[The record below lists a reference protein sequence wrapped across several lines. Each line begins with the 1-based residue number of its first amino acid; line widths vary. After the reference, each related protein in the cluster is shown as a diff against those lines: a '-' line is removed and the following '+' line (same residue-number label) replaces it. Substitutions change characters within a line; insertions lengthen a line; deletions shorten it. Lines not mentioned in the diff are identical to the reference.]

1 MSSSAERKRGNGLKR
16 LRTAGTVTAVAML
29 SLGVVLPSTAY
40 GSTRALSAQGGSL
53 HGNVSIEWGVS
64 TAPANKDPFT
74 EWMLQSI
81 KDFENANPGVTFNVT
96 DSVLPGNSYLT
107 KIQSE
112 MAAGTTPDIFEGWT
126 EKRLIPFAQA
136 GRLLNLRPYFLTTP
150 AVARQFSN
158 SMLSQVSYKSGVY
171 GIPLAANT
179 EVLFYNKS
187 LFAKY
192 GVSPPSTWAQFLNT
206 INVFKSHGVAPI
218 ALDTEGSSW
227 EGSIIFTQIAER
239 LGGLPLFKDVV
250 INRSAKFDNPSYV
263 KTGDMLQALVKD
275 GAFNS
280 DFASEADPYAATLF
294 ESGKAAM
301 WDIGDWDVA
310 SLWPLLRSNLGWFPF
325 PSVPGGNGN
334 GVEVGNIFNTNT
346 ALSLSP
352 TDSAQTKAIAWDFI
366 KYLLTPQR
374 QAAYIHAGLLP
385 ATNQALTSAQ
395 TVPVAASVHNAAASS
410 TQQMSAWDDALGTA
424 LGENFDDATAN
435 ILGGQS
441 PSTALAEVDQYAKQL
456 G

>member
-1 MSSSAERKRGNGLKR
+1 LKI
-16 LRTAGTVTAVAML
+16 LRSAGTVTAVAMVSMGL
-29 SLGVVLPSTAY
+29 LAPATAY
-40 GSTRALSAQGGSL
+40 ASARGIEPSGNAL
-53 HGNVSIEWGVS
+53 HGSVTIEWGVS

-81 KDFENANPGVTFNVT
+81 KDFESANPGVTFNVS
-96 DSVLPGNSYLT
+96 DSVLPGNSYLA

-126 EKRLIPFAQA
+126 EQRLIPFAQG

-150 AVARQFSN
+150 SVSRQFSPG
-158 SMLSQVSYKSGVY
+158 MLSQVSYKGGVY
-171 GIPLAANT
+171 GVPLAANT
-179 EVLFYNKS
+179 EVLFYNKAI
-187 LFAKY
+187 FAKY
-192 GVSPPSTWAQFLNT
+192 GLTPPSTWAEFLSLIST
-206 INVFKSHGVAPI
+206 LKSHGVAPI

-239 LGGLPLFKDVV
+239 LGGMPLFRNVV
-250 INRSAKFDNPSYV
+250 LNRTAKFDNPAYV
-263 KTGDMLQALVKD
+263 QTGDMLQSLVKD

-280 DFASEADPYAATLF
+280 DFASESDPYAETLF

-301 WDIGDWDVA
+301 WDMGDWDVA
-310 SLWPLLRSNLGWFPF
+310 TLWPVLHSNLGWFAF
-325 PSVPGGNGN
+325 PSVPGGKGN
-334 GVEVGNIFNTNT
+334 GAEIGNIFNTNT

-352 TDSAQTKAIAWDFI
+352 TDSAQTKAISWDFI

-374 QAAYIHAGLLP
+374 QAAYVHAGLLP
-385 ATNQALTSAQ
+385 ATNQPLTAAQ

-410 TQQMSAWDDALGTA
+410 SQQMSAWDDALGTA

-441 PSTALAEVDQYAKQL
+441 PASSLAEVDQYAKQL